1 MVARP
6 GRVYSI
12 RTFCAWPEREPPYSI
27 GAHLV
32 TAMAVAI
39 VNWNTRDLLRT
50 CLAAV
55 SAEEPIQLVVADNGS
70 GDGSV
75 EMVRRDFPSVTLVVN
90 PENPGYGAGANRA
103 LARCSAEYVLLLNS
117 DTRVR
122 PGALEALRG
131 YLDHHERAAIVGPRL
146 VHPDGTLQA
155 SCFPF
160 PRPLR
165 PLTRSRARSLP
176 HDRAG
181 PVPWV
186 VGAALAIRRAAF
198 EAVGGFDE
206 SYQMYFEEVD
216 LSYRLRKAGWET
228 HFTPEAEVVHLVGA
242 STRQRRA
249 QMLLRTRLSSI
260 EFYRRH
266 HRGIPLAAGLTA
278 EYALTAGRL
287 LRDGVRYSAAR
298 SVDQRSRLRED
309 LAVWW
314 ELLRHHSPLA
324 G

>member
-1 MVARP
+1 M
-6 GRVYSI
+6 
-12 RTFCAWPEREPPYSI
+12 
-27 GAHLV
+27 
-32 TAMAVAI
+32 
-39 VNWNTRDLLRT
+39 
-50 CLAAV
+50 
-55 SAEEPIQLVVADNGS
+55 
-70 GDGSV
+70 
-75 EMVRRDFPSVTLVVN
+75 
-90 PENPGYGAGANRA
+90 
-103 LARCSAEYVLLLNS
+103 
-117 DTRVR
+117 
-122 PGALEALRG
+122 
-131 YLDHHERAAIVGPRL
+131 GPRL

-165 PLTRSRARSLP
+165 PLTRSGAGSLR

-186 VGAALAIRRAAF
+186 VGAALGIRRAAF

-206 SYQMYFEEVD
+206 SYHMYFEEVD
-216 LSYRLRKAGWET
+216 LSYRLAKAGWENPF
-228 HFTPEAEVVHLVGA
+228 HARRGSRPLVGA

-249 QMLLRTRLSSI
+249 EMLLRTRLSSL

-278 EYALTAGRL
+278 EYVLTVGRL

-298 SVDQRSRLRED
+298 SADQRGRLRED

-314 ELLRHHSPLA
+314 ELLRRHSPLA

>member
-1 MVARP
+1 MNA
-6 GRVYSI
+6 
-12 RTFCAWPEREPPYSI
+12 F
-27 GAHLV
+27 
-32 TAMAVAI
+32 AVAI
-39 VNWNTRDLLRT
+39 VNWNTRELLRT
-50 CLAAV
+50 CLRTVGAQ
-55 SAEEPIQLVVADNGS
+55 EPVQLVVADNGS
-70 GDGSV
+70 HDGSV
-75 EMVRRDFPSVTLVVN
+75 EMVRREFPSATLVVS
-90 PENPGYGAGANRA
+90 PENPGYGAAANRA

-117 DTRVR
+117 DTEVR
-122 PGALEALRG
+122 PGALRALRD
-131 YLDHHERAAIVGPRL
+131 YLDRHPRAAIVGPRL
-146 VHPDGTLQA
+146 VHPDGTLQE

-165 PLTRSRARSLP
+165 PLTRAKARTLA

-186 VGAALAIRRAAF
+186 VGAALAIRRDAF

-206 SYQMYFEEVD
+206 SYQMFFEEVD

-249 QMLLRTRLSSI
+249 EMLLRTRLSSL

-266 HRGIPLAAGLTA
+266 HRGIPLAAGLSV
-278 EYALTAGRL
+278 EYVLTFGRL
-287 LRDGVRYSAAR
+287 LRDGLRYCSAR
-298 SVDQRSRLRED
+298 SGEQRGRLRED

-314 ELLRHHSPLA
+314 ELLRRHSPLA